1 MRSSQRLVAM
11 GLHQVTLPDHDF
23 AIWKMP
29 LPLLNTWLLPCDSC
43 SYATMLC
50 TCCTAQPCI
59 CTSLSVEFAVLHS
72 TQNVVSIIQLPHTQ
86 FVLAGK
92 IHVIQQINH
101 EGEVNRARYM
111 PQNSFMIATKTISAE
126 VYVFDYSKHP
136 SKPQDTNCTP
146 DLRLT
151 GHKTEGYGLAWSP
164 FMEGHLISGSDDATI
179 CLWDISARPVQG
191 KVGSQCSERMAHVGM
206 QHTPAD
212 LDNAA
217 SASASCPSCML
228 SAKLLLQVTL
238 SFQFTCK
245 VM

>member
-1 MRSSQRLVAM
+1 MENA
-11 GLHQVTLPDHDF
+11 
-23 AIWKMP
+23 
-29 LPLLNTWLLPCDSC
+29 LNLTDTWLLSCDSC
-43 SYATMLC
+43 YHAAMLR
-50 TCCTAQPCI
+50 TCCIAQPCI
-59 CTSLSVEFAVLHS
+59 SKSLNVEFAFLHS
-72 TQNVVSIIQLPHTQ
+72 AQNVASVIQFPHTR
-86 FVLAGK
+86 FVPAGK

-146 DLRLT
+146 DLRLI

-191 KVGSQCSERMAHVGM
+191 KVGFQGSERITHAGM
-206 QHTPAD
+206 RQTPAD
-212 LDNAA
+212 LHNVA

-228 SAKLLLQVTL
+228 SANLLLQVTL
-238 SFQFTCK
+238 WCSFA
-245 VM
+245 M

>member
-1 MRSSQRLVAM
+1 M
-11 GLHQVTLPDHDF
+11 
-23 AIWKMP
+23 
-29 LPLLNTWLLPCDSC
+29 
-43 SYATMLC
+43 
-50 TCCTAQPCI
+50 
-59 CTSLSVEFAVLHS
+59 EFAFLHS
-72 TQNVVSIIQLPHTQ
+72 AQNVASVIQFPHTR
-86 FVLAGK
+86 FVPAGK

-146 DLRLT
+146 DLRLI

-191 KVGSQCSERMAHVGM
+191 KVGLKGSERSTHAGM
-206 QHTPAD
+206 RQTPAD
-212 LDNAA
+212 LHNVA
-217 SASASCPSCML
+217 SASASSPSCML
-228 SAKLLLQVTL
+228 SANLLLQVTL
-238 SFQFTCK
+238 WCSFA
-245 VM
+245 M